1 MIYRATIL
9 CALASCLNLV
19 CAYQTKAQT
28 LVDPAVLFI
37 GNPSTCPTG
46 AFPAP
51 GCPAFN
57 GEAVVIPSTTAN
69 LFENG
74 TGGKKAD
81 TFKTLFLLV
90 GVPNG
95 GSAPSIT
102 SPAAYSPT
110 QVGTN
115 LSTSTVASNNGYDDI
130 GLPGNGSQNL
140 GSNWAPW
147 DAAFG
152 VTASHFNIFEYN
164 LSGTTLANANPT
176 TFTFGGSGLQ
186 VGSFVYAWGC
196 LVSGAPGSCP
206 QKDTFST
213 PFTETGIVTRGA
225 PPVPEPASMLLM
237 GAGLVGLG
245 GMLRRRK
252 KAI

>member
-1 MIYRATIL
+1 MKSL
-9 CALASCLNLV
+9 MKPLLLVMGVALLAALGTTPLM
-19 CAYQTKAQT
+19 AQT
-28 LVDPAVLFI
+28 LVDPATLFI
-37 GNPSTCPTG
+37 GNPLTCPLG
-46 AFPAP
+46 A

-57 GEAVVIPSTTAN
+57 GEAVVVPSTSIN
-69 LFENG
+69 LYENG
-74 TGGKKAD
+74 GPAD
-81 TFKTLFLLV
+81 KFATLFLLV

-95 GSAPSIT
+95 GSAPKIT

-110 QVGTN
+110 KVGTN
-115 LSTSTVASNNGYDDI
+115 LSTSTVATNTGYIDI

-152 VTASHFNIFEYN
+152 VTASSFNIFEYN
-164 LSGTTLANANPT
+164 LSGTTLTNANPT
-176 TFTFGGSGLQ
+176 TFTFGSGLK

-196 LVSGAPGSCP
+196 LVAGAPGSCP

-213 PFTETGIVTRGA
+213 PFTETGIVTGGT

-237 GAGLVGLG
+237 GSGLVAFG
-245 GMLRRRK
+245 GILRRRK
-252 KAI
+252 KANA